1 MVESIQDMQSK
12 SSNLLFLGCME
23 RTLMCYLIATIYMQF
38 NLVPY
43 RHRIDEL
50 WAVLASSKSFKYL
63 YYYSHKI
70 ADALGSEKCKAFFS
84 ACLQLKK
91 NSIWATCW
99 IAFDEETSA
108 LCSLGSIPAD
118 EGYISAV
125 QLLVVH
131 FSDHTNSAIE
141 VNWSNSADLERNEQ
155 WWLYSTYSSSTY
167 KIKELPQYWSCLF
180 ISVPLHWIATQ
191 TFSTVSYTEKFNV
204 LYNILKVL
212 RNPMREST

>member
-1 MVESIQDMQSK
+1 MQSK

-70 ADALGSEKCKAFFS
+70 ADALGSEMCKAFFS

-91 NSIWATCW
+91 NSIWATC
-99 IAFDEETSA
+99 
-108 LCSLGSIPAD
+108 
-118 EGYISAV
+118 
-125 QLLVVH
+125 
-131 FSDHTNSAIE
+131 
-141 VNWSNSADLERNEQ
+141 
-155 WWLYSTYSSSTY
+155 
-167 KIKELPQYWSCLF
+167 
-180 ISVPLHWIATQ
+180 
-191 TFSTVSYTEKFNV
+191 
-204 LYNILKVL
+204 
-212 RNPMREST
+212 